1 MVTLHDN
8 KTLVNRC
15 MPVIFCGHGDPMLA
29 LRDNELTRSLR
40 QLGDQVIK
48 EFGRPKAIL
57 MVSAHWFTRGTLIQ
71 SAREPRQVYD
81 MYGFPEELYQVTYPV
96 EGYADLT
103 NRVLELLGDDVKVD
117 DDWGIDHG
125 TWTVLVHMFPD
136 ADIPVVQLSVD
147 GLSDPEVHYQLGKRL
162 ASLRKEGYLIMASGN
177 VVHNL
182 RQVEW
187 DNPGGTDKT
196 TAFNQ
201 FVKER
206 IAERDDSALID
217 YTRIP
222 NAPYA
227 VPTPDHY
234 LPLLYPLGA
243 SQGEKAV
250 VFNDHCE
257 LGSMAM
263 TGFAFGMD
271 Q

>member
-1 MVTLHDN
+1 
-8 KTLVNRC
+8 
-15 MPVIFCGHGDPMLA
+15 MLA

-182 RQVEW
+182 RQVE
-187 DNPGGTDKT
+187 GEILE
-196 TAFNQ
+196 
-201 FVKER
+201 ER
-206 IAERDDSALID
+206 IRPPPLI
-217 YTRIP
+217 
-222 NAPYA
+222 
-227 VPTPDHY
+227 
-234 LPLLYPLGA
+234 
-243 SQGEKAV
+243 S
-250 VFNDHCE
+250 
-257 LGSMAM
+257 S
-263 TGFAFGMD
+263 
-271 Q
+271 